1 MTRFYLTYAVLF
13 FVPFVLYA
21 SFIYFSLGKEAVRK
35 SLSVKALGWL
45 SVVGAGLTVVVIVVL
60 TNYTG
65 FSAEGTY
72 EPARFEDGR
81 IVPGTIKEP
90 EAVVS
95 E

>member
-1 MTRFYLTYAVLF
+1 MTKFYLTYALLF
-13 FVPFVLYA
+13 LVPFVLYV
-21 SFIYFSLGKEAVRK
+21 FYVYFSLGKAAIRE

-45 SVVGAGLTVVVIVVL
+45 SVIGSGLTVAVIVVL

-72 EPARFEDGR
+72 QPARFENGQL
-81 IVPGTIKEP
+81 VPGTIAAPE
-90 EAVVS
+90 EAVS